1 MTYSKAKNTGRLSI
15 WWTRQDTSERFR
27 SPTGERAVG
36 RVAEGGWNRPGQDLS
51 QGHQDGADMG
61 RLHDG
66 KVDLAHCEGL
76 REKDRYA

>member
-1 MTYSKAKNTGRLSI
+1 
-15 WWTRQDTSERFR
+15 
-27 SPTGERAVG
+27 
-36 RVAEGGWNRPGQDLS
+36 VAEGGWNWPGQNLS
-51 QGHQDGADMG
+51 QDHQNGEDMG